1 MNVAARRLEGV
12 GPVVDASLDVN
23 ETAAIV
29 LAAKQDG
36 GKSGVVIVG
45 GGSPKNFLLQ
55 TEPQLQE
62 VLRIAESGHDYFI
75 QVTDARP
82 DTGGLSGATPAEAY
96 TWGKVSEEGLPDMVV
111 CYLDAT
117 VAMPILTAYV
127 LENCPRRPL
136 KRLYDR
142 RDAMVKALRDAALA
156 ARSKRKGA

>member
-1 MNVAARRLEGV
+1 M
-12 GPVVDASLDVN
+12 
-23 ETAAIV
+23 
-29 LAAKQDG
+29 
-36 GKSGVVIVG
+36 
-45 GGSPKNFLLQ
+45 
-55 TEPQLQE
+55 
-62 VLRIAESGHDYFI
+62 
-75 QVTDARP
+75 
-82 DTGGLSGATPAEAY
+82 
-96 TWGKVSEEGLPDMVV
+96 SEEGLPDMVV